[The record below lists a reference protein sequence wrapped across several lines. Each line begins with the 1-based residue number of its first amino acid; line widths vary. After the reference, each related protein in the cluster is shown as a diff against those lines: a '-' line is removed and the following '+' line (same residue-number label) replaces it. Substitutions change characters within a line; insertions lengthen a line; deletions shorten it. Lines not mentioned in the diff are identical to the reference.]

1 MIVKNGLRFNCCESV
16 LLKINDFYTLPG
28 FDESTMRIAS
38 NLGGGVAGWGDICG
52 AILGGVI
59 SIGLVNGTTGDEAPQ
74 VFDELRIKERKMTQT
89 LINDFS
95 LKWGT
100 TVCRDLLGC
109 HNCTPEERA
118 KRGEELRARGD
129 SHCDEYVEWSAG
141 KTIEL
146 LKIEKKLDS

>member
-16 LLKINDFYTLPG
+16 LLKINEVYALPG
-28 FDESTMRIAS
+28 FNESTMRIAS

-52 AILGGVI
+52 AILGGAI
-59 SIGLVNGTTGDEAPQ
+59 SIGLVNGTVGDENTQ
-74 VFDELRIKERKMTQT
+74 VFDELRVKERKMTQT

-95 LKWGT
+95 TKWGT
-100 TVCRDLLGC
+100 SVCRDLLGC

-118 KRGEELRARGD
+118 KRGEELRARGE
-129 SHCDEYVEWSAG
+129 SHCDEYVDWSAD

-146 LKIEKKLDS
+146 LRASKN